1 MSYIIPTDD
10 QLSIAMMQGI
20 LDAFKADLRKQL
32 QKEADVI
39 IERTIEELSKRV
51 KAKIESADDYVWQQ
65 KRIHL
70 SWCLK
75 KEGGADE

>member
-1 MSYIIPTDD
+1 MSYIISKED
-10 QLSIAMMQGI
+10 QLSMAMMQGI
-20 LDAFKADLRKQL
+20 LDTFKADLKEQL

-51 KAKIESADDYVWQQ
+51 KAKVESADDYVWQQ
-65 KRIHL
+65 KRVHL

-75 KEGGADE
+75 REDV